1 MAVLT
6 IQNLLLKFGAG
17 KNPRSSD
24 YIDLIDTL
32 ADDRNAVYFSATPPT
47 DTEANRIWFNTSI
60 QTLSVYDDGQ
70 WVTTGGDVGPQGPAG
85 TNGTNGTNGA
95 QGIQGPAGAKGD
107 KGDKGDTGETGAA
120 STVPGPKG
128 DTGDTGPK
136 GDKGDTGDASTVAGP
151 QGLKGDTGD
160 TGPAGTTDYE
170 QLDNLPDLSV
180 LATKTYADNAATT
193 AVAAVIDSSPSALN
207 TLNELAAAINDD
219 ASFASTVTTALG
231 TKAPIDS
238 PTFTGTVA
246 GITKS
251 MVGLSNVDNT
261 SDVNKPISSATQTA
275 LDAKLASATAS
286 NTYETITNV
295 ALKAPIADPTFTG
308 TVAGITKS
316 MVGLGSV
323 DNTADTS
330 KPVSTAQQTAL
341 DLKSNLSGPTFTG
354 TVTLPSTTSI
364 GNVSSTEIGYVDGV
378 TSSIQTQLDG
388 KDSSEQSMTI
398 ALSDEATPITA
409 GNAKL
414 TMRAPFAITLTKIP
428 RASLKTASTSGIPT
442 VDINENGT
450 SILSTKLTIDA
461 NEKTS
466 TTAATA
472 AVLSDTS
479 IADDSELTFDID
491 VSGTGA
497 IGLKVTIYYK
507 KA

>member
-17 KNPRSSD
+17 KSPRSAD

-32 ADDRNAVYFSATPPT
+32 ADDRNAVYFSATAPI
-47 DTEANRIWFNTSI
+47 DTEANRIWFNTTE
-60 QTLSVYDDGQ
+60 QTINVYDNGG
-70 WVTTGGDVGPQGPAG
+70 WVTAGGSQGIQGIQGVQGEIGPQGPAG
-85 TNGTNGTNGA
+85 
-95 QGIQGPAGAKGD
+95 P
-107 KGDKGDTGETGAA
+107 KGDTGDTGAA

-128 DTGDTGPK
+128 DTGLTGPK
-136 GDKGDTGDASTVAGP
+136 GDKGDTGDASTIPGP

-170 QLDNLPDLSV
+170 QLDNLPDLTV

-193 AVAAVIDSSPSALN
+193 AVAAAIDSAPSTLN

-261 SDVNKPISSATQTA
+261 SDTNKPISSATQTA
-275 LDAKLASATAS
+275 LDAKLSSSTAS
-286 NTYETITNV
+286 TTY
-295 ALKAPIADPTFTG
+295 APIANPAFTG
-308 TVAGITKS
+308 TVSGVTKS

-323 DNTADTS
+323 DNTSDTA

-341 DLKSNLSGPTFTG
+341 DLKANLSGPTFTG

-364 GNVSSTEIGYVDGV
+364 GNTSATEIGYLDGV
-378 TSSIQTQLDG
+378 TSSIQTQLDA
-388 KDSSEQSMTI
+388 KDSGEQSMTI

-409 GNAKL
+409 GVSKL
-414 TMRAPFAITLTKIP
+414 TFRAPFAMTLTKIP
-428 RASLKTASTSGIPT
+428 RSSLKTASTSGIPT
-442 VDINENGT
+442 VDINKDGS

-466 TTAATA
+466 TTAVTP

-479 IADDSELTFDID
+479 IADDAELTFDID